1 MTDKAGKFLKS
12 SILLIA
18 YCFSIFHLYT
28 GFFGT
33 IETYLQRLVHISF
46 ALLLIFLTKP
56 YKTRK
61 RALDVVINGAVVVA
75 VIASVGFVF
84 VNFEYILT
92 ERYPQVTPL
101 TGTELVLGVIFVGLV
116 LEATRKMT
124 GPALPLVTFI
134 FLIYGLVGPYLP
146 GFLTHGGYSL
156 ANIVDI
162 NYFGTDG
169 AFGIPLGASASYI
182 ALFIIFGAFLAK
194 SGLGDLL
201 MDIAMGLAGHKK
213 GGPAKVAIIG
223 SAMHG
228 IMSGSA
234 VANVLTVG
242 TATIPMMI
250 KMGYQR
256 HFAAGVEAAA
266 SAGSQ
271 IMPPVMG
278 IIALI
283 MVQYTGIPYI
293 RIAGYAL
300 LPALL
305 YFFGIWMVV
314 HYESVKLGL
323 EGLPRDQLPD
333 WKTSLRLRGH
343 LLLPILVLVS
353 LLIAGFSPAYAVSYS
368 ILAVLAVSLVNKK
381 TRMSIGDIL
390 EALHVGAMGILMIAV
405 ATAAAGII
413 SGMFGLTGIGIRFT
427 VMLNDLAGGSLV
439 LSLIF
444 TAIAAFIL
452 GMGLPPSASYI
463 IQVVVTIPAIFN
475 ILGMSESAVI
485 ADNALLLSHMFVMY
499 FASFAVI
506 TPPDALA
513 AFAGA
518 SIANS
523 RPMITALVATKLA
536 FVAYFIPFLFV
547 LNPAYLMI
555 GSWYQIGFA
564 IINGI
569 LGITALSIAMQGYIH
584 ERTRWLLRGYFLC
597 SGLLMLLPGQY
608 TSYAGIVMVLPLL
621 IYYSVFVKRR
631 SPVEHAV
638 SSQDQ

>member
-1 MTDKAGKFLKS
+1 MNDKAGKALERS
-12 SILLIA
+12 VYLIA
-18 YCFSIFHLYT
+18 YCFSAFHLYT

-33 IETYLQRLVHISF
+33 IETYLQRLVHLSF
-46 ALLLIFLTKP
+46 ALLLVFLIKP
-56 YKTRK
+56 YRTGKK
-61 RALDVVINGAVVVA
+61 SFDVVINGAFVIA
-75 VIASVGFVF
+75 AIASVGFIF

-92 ERYPQVTPL
+92 GRYAQVTPL
-101 TGTELVLGVIFVGLV
+101 TNTELFLGLIFIGLV
-116 LEATRKMT
+116 LEATRKMA
-124 GPALPLVTFI
+124 GPALPIVTLV
-134 FLIYGLVGPYLP
+134 FLLYGLVGPYLP

-169 AFGIPLGASASYI
+169 TFGIPLGASASYI
-182 ALFIIFGAFLAK
+182 ALFIIFGAVLAK
-194 SGLGDLL
+194 SGLGNLL
-201 MDIAMGLAGHKK
+201 MDIAMGVAGHRQ

-223 SAMHG
+223 SALHG
-228 IMSGSA
+228 IISGSA

-250 KMGYQR
+250 KMGYKP

-278 IIALI
+278 VIALI

-293 RIAGYAL
+293 QIAGYAL

-323 EGLPRDQLPD
+323 QGLSRDQLPD
-333 WKTSLRLRGH
+333 WKASLKQKGH
-343 LLLPILVLVS
+343 LLLPIFVLIA
-353 LLIAGFSPAYAVSYS
+353 LLIVGFSPAYAVSYS
-368 ILAVLAVSLVNKK
+368 ILSVLGVSFIKRK
-381 TRMSIGDIL
+381 TRMSMRDIL
-390 EALHVGAMGILMIAV
+390 DALQLGAKGILMIAV

-427 VMLNDLAGGSLV
+427 VMLNDLASGSLA

-463 IQVVVTIPAIFN
+463 IQVVVTIPAIFK
-475 ILGMSESAVI
+475 ILGMSGSAVI

-518 SIANS
+518 SIANA
-523 RPMITALVATKLA
+523 RPMITALVATRLA

-555 GSWYQIGFA
+555 GPWLGIGFA
-564 IINGI
+564 VLVGI

-584 ERTRWLLRGYFLC
+584 ARTTWKVRLYFLC
-597 SGLLMLLPGQY
+597 AGLLMLLPGQY
-608 TSYAGIVMVLPLL
+608 TSYAGIVMALPLL
-621 IYYSVFVKRR
+621 IYYSVFMKMRVGAPT
-631 SPVEHAV
+631 SPM
-638 SSQDQ
+638 